1 MNSISFYIAAAV
13 GGFLLGML
21 AVIIMMRKKLFEIR
35 DYDGQ
40 MPDDCDIMIVIEPLS
55 EVRNAEKR
63 DGISA

>member
-1 MNSISFYIAAAV
+1 M
-13 GGFLLGML
+13 GML